1 MKKFVLIAALIM
13 AACSPREKEP
23 TLQDCAESLA
33 KSLITAEYGVEGYAP
48 VSTIVDTMFVIGT
61 PTPPEPDWT
70 WSDSLV
76 NNVTPVVCG
85 SVIRNAPS
93 EVQAELRADISGIS
107 GYDISHR
114 CKIMGENGIYTYS
127 TFVIE
132 ANEDMTEGRIYDRTD
147 FAYSDK

>member
-1 MKKFVLIAALIM
+1 MVF
-13 AACSPREKEP
+13 AACSPKEKEP
-23 TLQDCAESLA
+23 TLQDLAESLA

-48 VSTIVDTMFVIGT
+48 VSTVIDTLFVIGT
-61 PTPPEPDWT
+61 PIHPEPDWT
-70 WSDSLV
+70 AIDSLV
-76 NNVTPVVCG
+76 NMTPVVYG
-85 SVIRNAPS
+85 SMIRNAPS
-93 EVQAELRADISGIS
+93 DVQAELRADISGIS

-132 ANEDMTEGRIYDRTD
+132 ANEDMTEGRIYDRKD